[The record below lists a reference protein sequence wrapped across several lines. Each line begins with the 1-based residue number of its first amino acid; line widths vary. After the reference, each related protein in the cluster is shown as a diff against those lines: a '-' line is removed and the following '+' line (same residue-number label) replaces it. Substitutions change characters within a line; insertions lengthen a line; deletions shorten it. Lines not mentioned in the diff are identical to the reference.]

1 MLRTTFSHSIPDPR
15 PIETDDY
22 HDVLSI
28 VRQAEWLEMFIPRA
42 IMSIFIGLPILLG
55 FLHGHPILGLLN
67 AFLLLFVGA
76 FLCRVVAMLVLAPL
90 HAVRYVRVM
99 RTLSATLSK
108 LAPDAI
114 LTAQWMAGAPGALA
128 ITRLDTVLLVDRSTG
143 YRFIALADE
152 EIVAVD
158 RKVDE
163 DVQVTTRQR
172 PAFTLGMTAGRSFL
186 GGWTFGGLTVTD
198 ARVARLYTVVLR
210 YQREDDP
217 AIRCALI
224 PFGADE
230 LGAENLRIALDR
242 VRKATSF

>member
-1 MLRTTFSHSIPDPR
+1 MLRTTHNLFIPDPR
-15 PIETDDY
+15 PVETDDY
-22 HDVLSI
+22 HDVLPI
-28 VRQAEWLEMFIPRA
+28 VRQTEWLAMFIPRA
-42 IMSIFIGLPILLG
+42 IMSVFIGLPILLG
-55 FLHGHPILGLLN
+55 VLHGHPILGLLN

-99 RTLSATLSK
+99 RTLSATLGR

-163 DVQVTTRQR
+163 DVRMTTRRR
-172 PAFTLGMTAGRSFL
+172 PAFTLGMNVGRGLL
-186 GGWTFGGLTVTD
+186 GAWTFGGRSVTD
-198 ARVARLYTVVLR
+198 ARVARSYTVILR

-217 AIRCALI
+217 AICSALI

-230 LGAENLRIALDR
+230 RGAENLRTALNR
-242 VRKATSF
+242 VRKATSA